1 MGNSDLT
8 EFRARMRQFMEIN
21 VSDEMRL
28 HASESTF
35 SSRKDIQDWTRI
47 LHKKGWSVPGWP
59 KEYGGTGWT
68 PIEEEI
74 FYIEQ
79 AIADAPE
86 MSPFG
91 TFMIG
96 PVLIEFG
103 SSWQKQRYLPAIR
116 DGSELWCQGFSEP
129 NSGSDLAS
137 LQTRADLEGGKYL
150 INGQKIWTSTGH
162 FADLMFCLVRTSRE
176 GAKQRGISMVLID
189 MHARGVSVKPIVTID
204 GAHYLNQV
212 FFDNVEVA
220 PENLVGDEG
229 QGWSYAKF
237 LLERER
243 VSSAFLPRLKR
254 DMVKLRALHNELYSN
269 RTADLRGIITGQKI
283 SSLECQLMSHEMT
296 VYRILTGNSTFDGLT
311 AAAMIKI
318 VGANL
323 HKEISQLIVELLG
336 PEALPTLNTLLIDA
350 ALRRSYSFVGAGEE
364 YCIGRAFSIF
374 GGTNEIQHNI
384 IAKNGL
390 KL

>member
-1 MGNSDLT
+1 MKKANLI
-8 EFRARMRQFMEIN
+8 EFRTQVREFLR
-21 VSDEMRL
+21 SSLSPEMRKR
-28 HASESTF
+28 ASESTF
-35 SSRKDIQDWTRI
+35 AGREDIQEWTRI
-47 LHKKGWSVPGWP
+47 LHKQGWSVPGWAP
-59 KEYGGTGWT
+59 EYGGTGWS

-74 FYIEQ
+74 FYVEQ
-79 AIADAPE
+79 ALADAPE
-86 MSPFG
+86 ISPFG

-96 PVLIEFG
+96 PVLIAFG
-103 SSWQKQRYLPAIR
+103 SSWQKQRYLPTIR

-137 LQTRADLEGGKYL
+137 LQTRAELSDSSYL
-150 INGQKIWTSTGH
+150 VNGQKIWTSTGH

-176 GAKQRGISMVLID
+176 STKQRGISMILID
-189 MHARGVSVKPIVTID
+189 MHAPGVSVKPIITID

-212 FFDNVEVA
+212 FFDNVKVA
-220 PENLVGDEG
+220 PENLVGEEG
-229 QGWSYAKF
+229 QGWRYAKF

-254 DMVKLRALHNELYSN
+254 DMLKLRMSYDELYGK
-269 RTADLRGIITGQKI
+269 RPDDVRAIVLDQKI
-283 SSLECQLMSHEMT
+283 ASLECQLMAHEMT
-296 VYRILTGNSTFDGLT
+296 VYRILTNNAGFDGLS

-323 HKEISQLIVELLG
+323 HKAISQLIVELLG
-336 PEALPTLNTLLIDA
+336 PESLPKMNALLSNGS
-350 ALRRSYSFVGAGEE
+350 LRNNYSFIGVAEE

>member
-1 MGNSDLT
+1 MNNSNLI
-8 EFRARMRQFMEIN
+8 EFRARMREFMKTS
-21 VSDEMRL
+21 VTKEMRM

-35 SSRKDIQDWTRI
+35 SSREDIQAWARI
-47 LHKKGWSVPGWP
+47 LHKQGWSVPGWP

-103 SSWQKQRYLPAIR
+103 SPWQKQRYLPTIR

-137 LQTRADLEGGKYL
+137 LQTRAELRDGNYI

-189 MHARGVSVKPIVTID
+189 MHATGVSVKPIITLD

-212 FFDNVEVA
+212 FFDNVKVA
-220 PENLVGDEG
+220 PENLVGEEG
-229 QGWSYAKF
+229 QGWHYAKF

-254 DMVKLRALHNELYSN
+254 DVAGLRTLFAEVCQQRQAESQ
-269 RTADLRGIITGQKI
+269 TAIFDQKI
-283 SSLECQLMSHEMT
+283 AALECQLMAHEMT
-296 VYRILTGNSTFDGLT
+296 VYRILTENAGFDGLS

-323 HKEISQLIVELLG
+323 HKAISQLMVELLG
-336 PEALPTLNTLLIDA
+336 PEALTSMKDILADP
-350 ALRRSYSFVGAGEE
+350 ALRKNYPFAGIAEE